1 MTNVCDV
8 RPMYTMYDQCTWCMT
23 NVHDVQLMYA
33 IYNHVCYVSH
43 FLYLFQW
50 ALYMWYM
57 TDVHNVRLMYVMY
70 DQCTWCTTD
79 VCNIQSCTSCFSLF
93 KSILVTLIH
102 VAYDCHSV
110 SIYIYKIGKY
120 INWLVLPSSCMITQK
135 PEIELQ
141 AEYWP
146 HLHDQ
151 GFIWKLWFIAFKWA
165 QEHWKW
171 ARIGKYT
178 NWLLLPL
185 LLHDFPKT
193 QNCIASWI
201 LATFTWSRVH
211 LEAIIHIF
219 QTSPRALGRGK
230 NW

>member
-1 MTNVCDV
+1 MPCISLFIFVLV
-8 RPMYTMYDQCTWCMT
+8 S
-23 NVHDVQLMYA
+23 L
-33 IYNHVCYVSH
+33 IYVI
-43 FLYLFQW
+43 
-50 ALYMWYM
+50 YM
-57 TDVHNVRLMYVMY
+57 TDLHDVRLMYVMY
-70 DQCTWCTTD
+70 DWCTQCTTD
-79 VCNIQSCTSCFSLF
+79 VYNIQSCMSCFSLF

-185 LLHDFPKT
+185 LLHDFPKAR
-193 QNCIASWI
+193 NCIASWI
-201 LATFTWSRVH
+201 LGTFTWCKV
-211 LEAIIHIF
+211 LL
-219 QTSPRALGRGK
+219 RALIYSFQMNPRTLK
-230 NW
+230 LVQYW